1 MAKFNIADTWKDEVA
16 KADFLLQK
24 GEAKAAEAA
33 KESIRQSYQALP
45 GKGSARFVRL
55 EQWLDQSLDN
65 WQRAVKARGEVPEGQ
80 EWTPR
85 QPAVYQKP
93 TPKKQTR
100 TSGPGPGVAGP
111 SSSTLTPEEEKERKE
126 LAEEA
131 AKSWEAAEEQQ
142 ESEEETK
149 RKKEAEEKKKRE
161 DRRREEERRREERRA
176 LEREQQREGSRGTTP
191 TQPAMDEAAAVK
203 RAADQIAA
211 QVAEVEQPAAPT
223 PTAVYANRLHQRPA
237 RSVELLAAL
246 ERACHVLGVS
256 AAEGGLVEGAE
267 TWGDV
272 LKDIGDFS
280 VSSDLVAEL
289 KTAYEF
295 QGFDAKLVARQMKA
309 AGVSLLHRAEG
320 DRAGGFMDRLTLV
333 VIGLMRG
340 ANLDKVRKGMREANR
355 ANFDVLVKHYGIQS
369 KPVDSMAI
377 TLPRV
382 IATFPGMAMDVLKVA
397 ELGPVRHATMTEMVA
412 GYPREM
418 MFSAFPSLIPRG
430 VEGVTEAL
438 LSAYLLYQHHVS
450 MVINPDYKTWDLQ
463 KQKSSLEGFARAAME
478 SEYVTQ
484 RQRVL
489 RLMEEGWVSVDTD
502 GKKISLTPAVAS
514 AINAAA
520 VLYQTRK

>member
-1 MAKFNIADTWKDEVA
+1 MAKFSLADSWKDEVA

-24 GEAKAAEAA
+24 GEVKAAEEA
-33 KESIRQSYQALP
+33 KELIRQSYQAQP
-45 GKGSARFVRL
+45 GRGLARYVRL
-55 EQWLDQSLDN
+55 ELWLDQSLDN

-80 EWTPR
+80 QWTPR
-85 QPAVYQKP
+85 PPAIYQKP
-93 TPKKQTR
+93 TPKKVAR
-100 TSGPGPGVAGP
+100 VSDPGPGLAGP
-111 SSSTLTPEEEKERKE
+111 STSSLTPEEEKKRKE

-131 AKSWEAAEEQQ
+131 AKAWEAVEE
-142 ESEEETK
+142 EAALEEETK
-149 RKKEAEEKKKRE
+149 RRKEAEEKKKRE
-161 DRRREEERRREERRA
+161 EKRKEEERRREERRA
-176 LEREQQREGSRGTTP
+176 LEREQQREGSRGPTP
-191 TQPAMDEAAAVK
+191 TQPAMDEEAAVK
-203 RAADQIAA
+203 RAVEHIAA
-211 QVAEVEQPAAPT
+211 QVADVEVPAPPT
-223 PTAVYANRLHQRPA
+223 ATAVYANRLRQKPA
-237 RSVELLAAL
+237 RSVELLDAL
-246 ERACHVLGVS
+246 EKACHVLGVS

-272 LKDIGDFS
+272 LKEVGDFT
-280 VSSDLVAEL
+280 VSTDLVAEL

-309 AGVSLLHRAEG
+309 AGVSALHKAEG
-320 DRAGGFMDRLTLV
+320 DVAGGFMDRLTLV

-340 ANLDKVRKGMREANR
+340 ANLDKVRKGMKEANR
-355 ANFDVLVKHYGIQS
+355 ANFDVLVQHYGIQS
-369 KPVDSMAI
+369 KPVDSKAI

-397 ELGPVRHATMTEMVA
+397 ELGPVRHATMTEMVPD
-412 GYPREM
+412 YPREM

-430 VEGVTEAL
+430 VDGVTEPL

-450 MVINPDYKTWDLQ
+450 TVINPDYKTWDLQ

-489 RLMEEGWVSVDTD
+489 RLLEEGWVSVVDD
-502 GKKISLTPAVAS
+502 GKKIALSAAIAP

-520 VLYQTRK
+520 VQYQTRK

>member
-1 MAKFNIADTWKDEVA
+1 MAKFSLADTWKDEVA

-24 GEAKAAEAA
+24 GETEAAKEA
-33 KESIRQSYQALP
+33 KESIRQSFQAQPIRGL
-45 GKGSARFVRL
+45 ARYVRL
-55 EQWLDQSLDN
+55 EQWLDQSFEN

-80 EWTPR
+80 QWTPR

-93 TPKKQTR
+93 TPKKLAR
-100 TSGPGPGVAGP
+100 VSDPGPGVAGP
-111 SSSTLTPEEEKERKE
+111 STSTLTPEEEKERKE

-131 AKSWEAAEEQQ
+131 AKGWET
-142 ESEEETK
+142 EEETGLDEETKK
-149 RKKEAEEKKKRE
+149 RREAEERKKKE
-161 DRRREEERRREERRA
+161 EKKREEERRREERRA
-176 LEREQQREGSRGTTP
+176 LEREQQREGSRGPTP
-191 TQPAMDEAAAVK
+191 TQPAMNEMEAVK
-203 RAADQIAA
+203 RATAQIAA
-211 QVAEVEQPAAPT
+211 QVAAVEVPAPPT
-223 PTAVYANRLHQRPA
+223 AAAVYANRLRQKPVRDPA
-237 RSVELLAAL
+237 LLDAL
-246 ERACHVLGVS
+246 EKACHVLGVS
-256 AAEGGLVEGAE
+256 AAEVGLVEGAE

-272 LKDIGDFS
+272 LKDMGDFS

-289 KTAYEF
+289 KAAYEF
-295 QGFDAKLVARQMKA
+295 QGFDARLVARQMKE
-309 AGVSLLHRAEG
+309 AGVSALHKAEG
-320 DRAGGFMDRLTLV
+320 SVAGGFMDRLTLV

-340 ANLDKVRKGMREANR
+340 ANLDKVRKGMKEANR

-369 KPVDSMAI
+369 KPVDSKAI

-397 ELGPVRHATMTEMVA
+397 ELGPVRHADMTAMVKDF
-412 GYPREM
+412 PREM
-418 MFSAFPSLIPRG
+418 MFSAFPSLIPRDA
-430 VEGVTEAL
+430 EGVTEPL

-463 KQKSSLEGFARAAME
+463 KQKQSLEGFARAAME

-489 RLMEEGWVSVDTD
+489 RLLEEGWVSVDED
-502 GKKISLTPAVAS
+502 GKKISLTPALAP